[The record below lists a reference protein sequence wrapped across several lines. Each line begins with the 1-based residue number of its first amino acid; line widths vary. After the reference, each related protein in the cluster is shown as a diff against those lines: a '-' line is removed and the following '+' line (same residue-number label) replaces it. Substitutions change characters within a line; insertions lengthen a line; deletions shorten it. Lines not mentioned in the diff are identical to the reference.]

1 MNYMAITT
9 FILANLLIPTQPL
22 FAWTNG
28 PSGNDLTDDV
38 RECQSPP
45 YSTHDWI
52 ADKALS
58 LLSENERRWIE
69 PYKTFYLL
77 GTEAPDNDK
86 IPSECN
92 APNVGYNDRKKSHS
106 VKWNADFT
114 QFAMKPYGQLRHRP
128 ARRAREEYSKAANA
142 FKKGNLSQA
151 AYYLGAM
158 AHYIGDVSQF
168 GHTISGEK
176 NHHNYEAWVGEKIE
190 IFNGT
195 IFDKYIR
202 YDGVTNRKPYAA
214 VKRISRKI
222 AKGEGKILSAKDM
235 DLKFLREKETQ
246 AYMDSVGHSL
256 NLGINELADVLHQ
269 FYSEEVKSE

>member
-1 MNYMAITT
+1 MNCALITS
-9 FILANLLIPTQPL
+9 FILVNLLIITQPL

-38 RECQSPP
+38 GECQSPP

-58 LLSENERRWIE
+58 LLPENERQWIE
-69 PYKTFYLL
+69 PHKTFYLL

-86 IPSECN
+86 IPLVCN
-92 APNVGYNDRKKSHS
+92 APNVGYDDRNKSHS

-114 QFAMKPYGQLRHRP
+114 QFAMKPNGQLRHRP
-128 ARRAREEYSKAANA
+128 AWRAREEYIKAANA
-142 FKKGNLSQA
+142 FKKGNLSHA
-151 AYYLGAM
+151 AYHLGAM
-158 AHYIGDVSQF
+158 AHYISDVSQF

-176 NHHNYEAWVGEKIE
+176 NHHNYEVWVGEKIK
-190 IFNGT
+190 FLSGS
-195 IFDKYIR
+195 IFDNYIR
-202 YDGVTNRKPYAA
+202 YDGTTNRKPYTA
-214 VKRISRKI
+214 VKRISRII
-222 AKGEGKILSAKDM
+222 AKGEGKIRSAKFM
-235 DLKFLREKETQ
+235 DSKFLTEKETQ

-269 FYSEEVKSE
+269 FYLEEVKSE